1 MGGEGVKTVLDRE
14 KLKVGYAP
22 LSQNNF
28 DTKLAQEILEK
39 SVKMLETLD
48 NIQLVLPS
56 GLIIS
61 ESDAQQAVV
70 KFKNEDIDLL
80 LIQNCTF
87 SFGGLSLT
95 LTEDLDVPL
104 VIWAVPEPPF
114 DGGALRSNSLCAT
127 MMNSS
132 ILKKIGKDFKLIFG
146 APNEQSIS
154 NFLSRILKVV
164 KAVKRLRNSKLA
176 LVGYRC
182 PGFLVSTGDEFA
194 LQKVFGIKVHHI
206 DLLEVF
212 QEANGIPTSKV
223 KVVSKKLID
232 NFSDF
237 FEGLNESLEKT
248 ARVYLAIKQ
257 LKDKYN
263 FDGIALKCWPEFP
276 QNYGLAVCFA
286 VSHLIDE
293 GIMVSCE
300 ADINGLVT
308 MLIEHYLTGEPV
320 FFADVIAIDEGE
332 NTSLLWHCGAA
343 PLSLADESTE
353 KKLCFHQNLQAGI
366 TVEFP
371 LKSGVITLSRLD
383 ALNNTYR
390 MFVTQGKALKTPMS
404 IRGNLSNV
412 KFDSKVKEILET
424 LISKGFPH
432 HYAIVYKDIKDELI
446 EMCHLLHIE
455 PVVK

>member
-1 MGGEGVKTVLDRE
+1 MLDKE

-28 DTKLAQEILEK
+28 DTKLARNILEK
-39 SVKMLETLD
+39 SARVLETLD
-48 NIQLVLPS
+48 NIQPILPS
-56 GLIIS
+56 GLIIT

-114 DGGALRSNSLCAT
+114 DGGVLRSNSLCAT

-132 ILKKIGKDFKLIFG
+132 IFKKVGKDFKFIFG
-146 APNEQSIS
+146 APNEQSVS
-154 NFLSRILKVV
+154 NSLRRILRVIR
-164 KAVKRLRNSKLA
+164 AAKRLRNSKLA

-182 PGFLVSTGDEFA
+182 PGFLLSTGDEFA
-194 LQKVFGIKVHHI
+194 LQEVFGIKVHHI
-206 DLLEVF
+206 DLSEVF
-212 QEANGIPTSKV
+212 QETKKISISQARL
-223 KVVSKKLID
+223 VSKKFINGFS
-232 NFSDF
+232 NFP
-237 FEGLNESLEKT
+237 ERLNESLEKT
-248 ARVYLAIKQ
+248 ARVYLAFKQ
-257 LKDKYN
+257 LKDRYN

-308 MLIEHYLTGEPV
+308 MLIEYYLTGEPI
-320 FFADVIAIDEGE
+320 FFADVVAIDEGE
-332 NTSLLWHCGAA
+332 NTSLFWHCGAA
-343 PLSLADESTE
+343 PLSLADKSAD

-371 LKSGVITLSRLD
+371 LKPGVVTLSRLD
-383 ALNNTYR
+383 TLNSTYR
-390 MFVTQGKALKTPMS
+390 MFIAKGKALKTPML

-412 KFDSKVKEILET
+412 KFESNIKEILGT

-432 HYAIVYKDIKDELI
+432 HYAMVYKDIKDELI
-446 EMCHLLHIE
+446 EMCQLLHIE
-455 PVVK
+455 PVIK